1 MYIYVYVHICIYIYI
16 YVCMYIHIFIHTS
29 VVAEKDVKTF
39 SGCCVEW
46 FGSGFRSM
54 LTGPGYPV
62 AMVTIA
68 RNAKSMWIAQFSPI
82 MMNYLSGDRGVER
95 LERTNVLLEIRCMP
109 KPFAT
114 FILSDPLTSLRCDLQ
129 AP

>member
-1 MYIYVYVHICIYIYI
+1 MYIYIYVHICIYIYI
-16 YVCMYIHIFIHTS
+16 CIHIFIHTS

-82 MMNYLSGDRGVER
+82 LMNYLSGDRVER
-95 LERTNVLLEIRCMP
+95 LERTNVLLEIRCP
-109 KPFAT
+109 NRLQLSF
-114 FILSDPLTSLRCDLQ
+114 FLILLLP
-129 AP
+129 